1 MKTFKHFC
9 FYALSNLLPIIT
21 FIFLPAI
28 LLTGDT
34 SVIDSLYAFLER
46 QLYK

>member
-1 MKTFKHFC
+1 MKTIKHFC

-28 LLTGDT
+28 LFTGDT
-34 SVIDSLYAFLER
+34 SVIDGLYDFLES